1 MTTNMAIYLYYSIK
15 NIIWACDA
23 TTTLASVLTLCAR
36 PTCVAPCL
44 MSNTSSARA
53 TLSQLLP
60 CRPSDHAASY
70 CAYLAPTPPA
80 QLPQCTKKVQ
90 SEHSNPHTLL

>member
-53 TLSQLLP
+53 TLSQLLL
-60 CRPSDHAASY
+60 
-70 CAYLAPTPPA
+70 CAPQCPHLPDPARAPT
-80 QLPQCTKKVQ
+80 TMGD
-90 SEHSNPHTLL
+90 NGF